1 MNNLVRLGSA
11 SLSQHRLLFFGGSL
25 DMKRNIRAYV
35 IAATM
40 ALAAV
45 PMLTGCVVVP
55 AYHGYWHGHWHR

>member
-1 MNNLVRLGSA
+1 
-11 SLSQHRLLFFGGSL
+11 
-25 DMKRNIRAYV
+25 MKRNIRAYV

-55 AYHGYWHGHWHR
+55 AYHGWHNAHWRR

>member
-1 MNNLVRLGSA
+1 MNVEVRIGSA
-11 SLSQHRLLFFGGSL
+11 SPRQDCFLFWRES

-35 IAATM
+35 IAATI

-55 AYHGYWHGHWHR
+55 VYHGWHSAHWRR